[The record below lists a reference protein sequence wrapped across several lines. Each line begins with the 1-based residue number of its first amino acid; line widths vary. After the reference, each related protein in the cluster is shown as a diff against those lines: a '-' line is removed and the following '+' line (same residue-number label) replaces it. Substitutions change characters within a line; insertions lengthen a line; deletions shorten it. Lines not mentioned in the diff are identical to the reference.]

1 VYVCVNLCECEYML
15 NILTYPNKI
24 LRKKSK
30 PLGLNE
36 MKDWQLQKFIDEMI
50 ETMTKANG
58 IGLAAPQVGK
68 NIRLIIA
75 TQNDGEILALI
86 NPEIVKKSLFKVK
99 SEEGCLSVPGKIG
112 IVKRYKSVEARA
124 LDRLGRKVQIKAKG
138 LFAIVLQ
145 HEIDHIDGV
154 LFIDKAEKI
163 MDIK

>member
-1 VYVCVNLCECEYML
+1 ML
-15 NILTYPNKI
+15 NILTYPNEM
-24 LRKKSK
+24 LREKSK
-30 PLGLNE
+30 PLGPNE

-75 TQNDGEILALI
+75 TNENGEIFSLI

-99 SEEGCLSVPGKIG
+99 GEEGCLSVPGKIG
-112 IVKRYKSVEARA
+112 IVKRHKSVEVKA
-124 LDRLGRKVQIKAKG
+124 LDRLGREVKIKAKG
-138 LFAIVLQ
+138 LFATVLQ
-145 HEIDHIDGV
+145 HEIDHIDGI